1 MIGAAAE
8 TSGLLAA
15 AAPAVP
21 PAAAPRSRRRRSFI
35 ATLGQRPA
43 VVTTALDLLLADGW
57 TIDEVLV
64 LHTSPAVADAPP
76 GASPL
81 ALDRIAH
88 ALSALDAEFPEGGY
102 GPRRLPIGYR
112 RLALERDGRPVFDV
126 DDSAEAEAVFRALY
140 QQVQERKRRG
150 DAVHLCISGGRKIMA
165 VYGMAVAQLLF
176 DADDRLWHVS
186 STDGHK
192 STGAMHPRLGAD
204 AALVAVPVLA
214 LGLVH
219 LGPVAELLRTG
230 DPVAAVDRQ
239 RAAGGALREA
249 RCLNFLDEAL
259 SPEERR
265 LVKALLHQVVGE
277 RASSGSR
284 DLAELLCLSER
295 TVRNRLSEIYDKLRQ
310 HFQLHEQPVDKE
322 VLIGLYAPY
331 YERLVT

>member
-1 MIGAAAE
+1 MTAVQP
-8 TSGLLAA
+8 
-15 AAPAVP
+15 APAGR
-21 PAAAPRSRRRRSFI
+21 AGGARHRRRRSFI

-57 TIDEVLV
+57 AIDEVLV
-64 LHTSPAVADAPP
+64 LHTSPAPADAPA
-76 GASPL
+76 GAGPQ
-81 ALDRIAH
+81 ALDRIAQS
-88 ALSALDAEFPEGGY
+88 LTALDAEFQGGGY
-102 GPRRLPIGYR
+102 GPRTLPITYR
-112 RLALERDGRPVFDV
+112 RLPLERDGFPVFDV

-140 QQVQERKRRG
+140 LQVQACKRQG

-165 VYGMAVAQLLF
+165 VYCMAVAQLLF

-186 STDGHK
+186 SSDGHK
-192 STGAMHPRLGAD
+192 ASGAMHPRQSAD
-204 AALVAVPVLA
+204 AVLVAVPVLA

-219 LGPVAELLRTG
+219 VGPVAELLRTG
-230 DPVAAVDRQ
+230 DPVLAVDHQ
-239 RAAGGALREA
+239 RALGGAQREA
-249 RCLNFLDEAL
+249 RCLTFLDEAL

-284 DLAELLCLSER
+284 ELAELLCLSER
-295 TVRNRLSEIYDKLRQ
+295 TVRNRMSEIYDKLRA

-331 YERLVT
+331 YERMMA

>member
-8 TSGLLAA
+8 TSGRAA
-15 AAPAVP
+15 GRPSP
-21 PAAAPRSRRRRSFI
+21 APRPRRRRSFI

-64 LHTSPAVADAPP
+64 LHTSPWVGDAPQGTAP
-76 GASPL
+76 Q
-81 ALDRIAH
+81 ALERIAQ
-88 ALSALDAEFPEGGY
+88 SLDTLEAEFHGGRY
-102 GPRRLPIGYR
+102 GPRGLPMRYES
-112 RLALERDGRPVFDV
+112 LPLERDGRPVFDV

-165 VYGMAVAQLLF
+165 VYAMAVAQLLF

-186 STDGHK
+186 STEDHK
-192 STGAMHPRLGAD
+192 RSGAMHPRPGAD
-204 AALVAVPVLA
+204 AALVGVPVLA

-219 LGPVAELLRTG
+219 LGPLAELLRTG

-249 RCLNFLDEAL
+249 RCLHFLDEAL

-265 LVKALLHQVVGE
+265 LVKVLLHQVVGQ

-331 YERLVT
+331 YEQLVT